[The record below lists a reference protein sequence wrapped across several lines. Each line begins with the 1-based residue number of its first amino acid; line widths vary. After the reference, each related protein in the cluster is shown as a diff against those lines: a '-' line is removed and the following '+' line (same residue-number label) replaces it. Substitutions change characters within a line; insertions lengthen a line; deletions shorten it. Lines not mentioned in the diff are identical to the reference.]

1 MLSITSGYPHI
12 NFMNKKELQQALT
25 EINQRL
31 TALGDLNSLVQQ
43 GQSLPN
49 LINDTQIKKTSIE
62 SFLSDLPTRS
72 EELNRITT
80 EVKSLNE
87 QVVTRDGEVSDLV
100 EKTKEVQQKVDGLI
114 KETQVQLGVAA
125 NAKLASTFEGVK
137 DELGREK
144 GKWFWWLVGAVAALI
159 LATVGIVF
167 WQIHENETI
176 FELSFLIKIALTS
189 PIVYFVVFTSREYGR
204 VRNLIE
210 EYTFKAAIARSF
222 EAYKN
227 IIEEIFS
234 DYQVSTYQQKLDF
247 ILGAVTDLY
256 SSPMKNIKENYVKE
270 KENSPDLFS
279 KIHSTVSGVTKPAG
293 Q

>member
-1 MLSITSGYPHI
+1 
-12 NFMNKKELQQALT
+12 MNKKELQQTLT
-25 EINQRL
+25 EINQHL
-31 TALGDLNSLVQQ
+31 TTLGDLNNLVQQ
-43 GQSLPN
+43 GRDLPN
-49 LINDTQIKKTSIE
+49 LINDAQTKKTNID
-62 SFLSDLPTRS
+62 SFLNDLPARS

-80 EVKSLNE
+80 EVKNLNE
-87 QVVTRDGEVSDLV
+87 QVATREGEVSDLV
-100 EKTKEVQQKVDGLI
+100 ERTKELQQKVGEFI
-114 KETQVQLGVAA
+114 KETQTQLGVAA

-137 DELGREK
+137 NELGKEK
-144 GKWFWWLVGAVAALI
+144 IKWFWWLVGAVAVLI
-159 LATVGIVF
+159 LATAGVVF
-167 WQIHENETI
+167 WQILEKETI
-176 FELSFLIKIALTS
+176 FEISFLIKIALTS
-189 PIVYFVVFTSREYGR
+189 PIVYFVIFTSREYGR
-204 VRNLIE
+204 IRNLIE

-256 SSPMKNIKENYVKE
+256 SSPMRNIKDNHVKE

-279 KIHSTVSGVTKPAG
+279 KVNSVVSGITKSTN

>member
-1 MLSITSGYPHI
+1 
-12 NFMNKKELQQALT
+12 MNKKELQQVLT

-43 GQSLPN
+43 GQGLPN
-49 LINDTQIKKTSIE
+49 LINDAQTKKTNID
-62 SFLSDLPTRS
+62 SFLNDLPTRS

-87 QVVTRDGEVSDLV
+87 QVITREGEVSDLV
-100 EKTKEVQQKVDGLI
+100 EKTKELQQKVEEFI
-114 KETQVQLGVAA
+114 KETQAQLGVAA

-137 DELGREK
+137 DELGKEK
-144 GKWFWWLVGAVAALI
+144 IKWFWWLVGAVVVLI
-159 LATVGIVF
+159 IATVGIVV
-167 WQIHENETI
+167 WQILEKETI
-176 FELSFLIKIALTS
+176 FEVSFLIKVALTS

-204 VRNLIE
+204 IRNLIE

-234 DYQVSTYQQKLDF
+234 DYQSTTYQQKLDF

-256 SSPMKNIKENYVKE
+256 SSPMKNIKDNHVKE

-279 KIHSTVSGVTKPAG
+279 KVNSVVSGIAKPTN